1 MTNIYTRIIIHHYL
15 FYIFFQCTGNIK
27 IKTKQQPLK
36 MILIKNTGSHHQTD
50 LIELP
55 PYKGFW
61 CMLRL
66 VDQLSQYIFVA
77 ALS

>member
-1 MTNIYTRIIIHHYL
+1 
-15 FYIFFQCTGNIK
+15 
-27 IKTKQQPLK
+27 

-50 LIELP
+50 LIKIS

-61 CMLRL
+61 YMLRL